1 MTQSGP
7 SRPQPLVWL
16 GLMVLIALSLTFGY
30 AALRTSPPGI
40 AASGPV
46 VETPRTPPP
55 TPLPD
60 VEPERGS

>member
-1 MTQSGP
+1 
-7 SRPQPLVWL
+7 
-16 GLMVLIALSLTFGY
+16 MVLIALSLTFGY